1 MNWFKQNPFYAALL
15 IITILA
21 CGGAGFFLFQAKG
34 KYDAVSADYD
44 TEARSLLR
52 LQAQKP
58 FPSAENQEK
67 LEAQLDDYTANAM
80 ALRDQLAS
88 RNLEVPV
95 LTPGEFQQMLLD
107 AVNELKAKADNGRV
121 QLPAEFFLGFLE
133 FRDTLPENE
142 ITPQLT
148 VQLKAID
155 QIAQLLVDTNVA
167 SLTGIQRDPVEAEL
181 PPAPEP
187 EPTPKKSR
195 RQARDEEE
203 EEVAEPIATDRSPM
217 IRPYGFEI
225 GFTCEHAAF
234 QSILN
239 EITQMEAFYVVRAVS
254 VRNERPQAPAK
265 GLALLPSDPNAG
277 GGFDPNSPESLLN
290 QPDGQPPA
298 EDAAAPVIGGGGEG
312 EIEALNFVLGREKVE
327 VVLRIE
333 LFEFIEPEQGELGDS
348 EKPDEEEPS

>member
-21 CGGAGFFLFQAKG
+21 CGGAGFFLFKAKG
-34 KYDAVSADYD
+34 EYDAVSADYD

-52 LQAQKP
+52 LQAQDP

-67 LEAQLDDYTANAM
+67 LKLELSDYTANAM
-80 ALRDQLAS
+80 ALRDQLVS

-95 LTPGEFQQMLLD
+95 LTPGEFQQTLLE
-107 AVNELKAKADNGRV
+107 AVNELKNKAANGRV
-121 QLPAEFFLGFLE
+121 TLPAEFFLGFLE

-142 ITPQLT
+142 VTPQLT

-155 QIAQLLVDTNVA
+155 QIVQLLVDTNVA
-167 SLTGIQRDPVEAEL
+167 SVTGIQRDPVEAEL
-181 PPAPEP
+181 PPAPAVEK
-187 EPTPKKSR
+187 ESKRSRKKSKD
-195 RQARDEEE
+195 QEEE
-203 EEVAEPIATDRSPM
+203 EAPAVVLTDRSEM

-234 QSILN
+234 ESILN
-239 EITQMEAFYVVRAVS
+239 EITQMEAFYVIRAVS

-265 GLALLPSDPNAG
+265 GMALLPSDPNAG
-277 GGFDPNSPESLLN
+277 GNFDPNNPESLLN
-290 QPDGQPPA
+290 QPDAGQPA
-298 EDAAAPVIGGGGEG
+298 EGEAPVIGGGEAGD
-312 EIEALNFVLGREKVE
+312 IEALKFVLGREKVD

-333 LFEFIEPEQGELGDS
+333 LFEFKAPEQGELGDS
-348 EKPDEEEPS
+348 ESPDEEEAS